1 MELGNTHVPGGCQR
15 IAPVLARI
23 GDKWTVLVIML
34 LGEGPLRFNE
44 LKRRIGGISQRML
57 TFTVRGLERDGFIT
71 RTVFPTVPPRVEYA
85 LTPLGHSLLKPV
97 RQLGAW
103 AIDNT
108 PKIEAAQRRFDEA
121 SP

>member
-1 MELGNTHVPGGCQR
+1 
-15 IAPVLARI
+15 LARI

-34 LGEGPLRFNE
+34 LGEEPLRFNE

-85 LTPLGHSLLKPV
+85 LTPLGRSLLKPV

-108 PKIEAAQRRFDEA
+108 PKIEAAQRRFDEVNA
-121 SP
+121 